1 MVQVINSSSR
11 WSAVF
16 AMMALLLFVGCQTA
30 ELQQRR
36 AAVSGDIASRFA
48 TDLSTETEPGTTQ
61 LPPGVATKDGLTEDE
76 AVAIALW
83 NNAAYQELLADL
95 GVSSAQLLDAGLIAD
110 PQFSIFFPL
119 GPKQLEFTTFQAVD
133 ALWLQPVRVK
143 AAELDLDR
151 VSQTMVQ
158 NGLDVIRDVR
168 VAHASLLL
176 AQEQAKVAKEA
187 ESLRSQIAELAQKRL
202 DAGDISELEATTSRI
217 DALQAQATASRAVQ
231 DVELARQQLRTLI
244 GLAMNGDSVDA
255 VSDTGLSVSPHDA
268 DMLLGTALAMRPDL
282 RAAEISIEAACER
295 VGLAHKQ
302 FMNLDAIYDANGS
315 GNRGFESGPGLRF
328 TIPIFNRNQGGI
340 AIADAQVQRAAR
352 QYVTVRDRVTLEV
365 RTAHTQLE
373 QARQNLQ
380 LVRNEILPA
389 LQQTQELARR
399 NYENGGAP
407 YFLVLQTTTQ
417 YLDARTREL
426 QLEADMR
433 RAVAELERGVGT
445 KLIASTPSASEGSLN
460 LLPVPAPAASEISST
475 DSRNHSTGWKS
486 TLAKSAIRT
495 SVRHVVAK
503 PADGGAIHI
512 PLHLS
517 VTPDGKARAAA
528 SQKTLKPQQTKRS
541 KNKQRNR
548 KQKRAGRS
556 RSKNRNQDAENVQVT
571 VDIRLDPRL
580 LPSGVRTAES
590 GFDSEESTSEDRAS
604 E

>member
-1 MVQVINSSSR
+1 MT
-11 WSAVF
+11 
-16 AMMALLLFVGCQTA
+16 ALLLFVGCQTA

-48 TDLSTETEPGTTQ
+48 TDPSTEIEPGTTQ
-61 LPPGVATKDGLTEDE
+61 LPPGVATEDGLTEDE

-244 GLAMNGDSVDA
+244 GLAMNSDSVDA

-268 DMLLGTALAMRPDL
+268 DTLLGTALAMRPDL

-295 VGLAHKQ
+295 VGLAQKQ

-373 QARQNLQ
+373 QAQQNLQ

-433 RAVAELERGVGT
+433 RAIAELERGVGT
-445 KLIASTPSASEGSLN
+445 KLVAAAPVDSEGSLN

-475 DSRNHSTGWKS
+475 DLRTHSAGWKS
-486 TLAKSAIRT
+486 TLAKSAIR
-495 SVRHVVAK
+495 SPVRHVVAK
-503 PADGGAIHI
+503 PADGGAIQI

-517 VTPDGKARAAA
+517 VTPDGKAKAAA
-528 SQKTLKPQQTKRS
+528 SQKTLTSQQTGHS

-548 KQKRAGRS
+548 KQKRVGRS

>member
-1 MVQVINSSSR
+1 MMV
-11 WSAVF
+11 
-16 AMMALLLFVGCQTA
+16 LLLLVGCQTA

-61 LPPGVATKDGLTEDE
+61 LPPGVATEDGLTEDE

-83 NNAAYQELLADL
+83 NNAAYQGLLADL

-110 PQFSIFFPL
+110 PQFSTFLPL
-119 GPKQLEFTTFQAVD
+119 GPKQFEFTTFQAID

-143 AAELDLDR
+143 AAEMDLDR

-176 AQEQAKVAKEA
+176 AQEQAKVAQEA
-187 ESLRSQIAELAQKRL
+187 ESLRRQIAELAQKRL

-231 DVELARQQLRTLI
+231 DVEVARHQLRTLI

-255 VSDTGLSVSPHDA
+255 VSDTDISISPLDA
-268 DMLLGTALAMRPDL
+268 DTLLSTALAMRPDL
-282 RAAEISIEAACER
+282 RAAEISIEVACER
-295 VGLAHKQ
+295 VGLAQMQ

-315 GNRGFESGPGLRF
+315 GSRGFESGPGLRF

-352 QYVTVRDRVTLEV
+352 QYVTVRDRVTLDV

-373 QARQNLQ
+373 QAQQNLQ

-389 LQQTQELARR
+389 LQQTQKLARR
-399 NYENGGAP
+399 NYENGGTP

-433 RAVAELERGVGT
+433 RAIAELERGVGT
-445 KLIASTPSASEGSLN
+445 KLIAAAPIDSEGSLN

-475 DSRNHSTGWKS
+475 DSRT
-486 TLAKSAIRT
+486 
-495 SVRHVVAK
+495 
-503 PADGGAIHI
+503 
-512 PLHLS
+512 
-517 VTPDGKARAAA
+517 
-528 SQKTLKPQQTKRS
+528 
-541 KNKQRNR
+541 
-548 KQKRAGRS
+548 
-556 RSKNRNQDAENVQVT
+556 
-571 VDIRLDPRL
+571 
-580 LPSGVRTAES
+580 
-590 GFDSEESTSEDRAS
+590 
-604 E
+604 

>member
-1 MVQVINSSSR
+1 MVQVKHSGSR

-16 AMMALLLFVGCQTA
+16 AMMAMLLFVGCQAA

-36 AAVSGDIASRFA
+36 TAVSGDIAGRFA
-48 TDLSTETEPGTTQ
+48 ADLSTEIEPGTTQ
-61 LPPGVATKDGLTEDE
+61 LPPGVATEDGLTEDD

-110 PQFSIFFPL
+110 PQFSTFLPL
-119 GPKQLEFTTFQAVD
+119 GPKQFEFTAFQAVD

-158 NGLDVIRDVR
+158 NGLDVIRDAR

-187 ESLRSQIAELAQKRL
+187 QSLRRQIAELAQKRL

-255 VSDTGLSVSPHDA
+255 VSDTGLSVSSQDA
-268 DMLLGTALAMRPDL
+268 DTLLSTALAMRPDL

-295 VGLAHKQ
+295 VGLAQKQ
-302 FMNLDAIYDANGS
+302 FMNLDAVYDANGS
-315 GNRGFESGPGLRF
+315 GSRGFESGPGLRF

-373 QARQNLQ
+373 QAQQNLQ

-445 KLIASTPSASEGSLN
+445 KLIAATPDAIEGSLN

-517 VTPDGKARAAA
+517 VTPDGKAKAAA
-528 SQKTLKPQQTKRS
+528 SQETLTPQQTGRS